1 MIAHQEGSVGLE
13 AFDQDKAFR
22 SGGPAVAPAADLVA
36 FQTDL
41 GRDVLVAEAVEG
53 QEDDGGAL
61 LGPTETVG
69 AAKRS
74 QEILLSLVMVVLVAL
89 PGMIRVLMRA
99 VKLAKIGRYGKR
111 ALAWNLNW
119 DLSV

>member
-1 MIAHQEGSVGLE
+1 MGLE
-13 AFDQDKAFR
+13 AFDQDEAFK

-61 LGPTETVG
+61 LKLHRNGRGV
-69 AAKRS
+69 AKRS
-74 QEILLSLVMVVLVAL
+74 QEILLSFGDGDLGSFARHDQS
-89 PGMIRVLMRA
+89 PYAGG
-99 VKLAKIGRYGKR
+99 KIGEDR
-111 ALAWNLNW
+111 
-119 DLSV
+119 